1 MIASTHLRSPFPAV
15 ASRGVFVACLG
26 IVLTLTALV
35 APTVE
40 ATTARELYADALA
53 RERTL
58 RAPTRPQPP
67 SLDELRALVRRYQDV
82 VRQYPRSG
90 YSDNALWQASG
101 LALDA
106 FQHFGNATDRRDS
119 ERLLEML
126 RSEYPSSSLVAR
138 VDERVARLGALA
150 HARLRPTA
158 ISAIERTR
166 LEAGVRVTIQLGGEV
181 SYRHERLENP
191 DRVFFDLQGT
201 EAAPE
206 LLDATFSF
214 SDDVVRK
221 IRLGRHPNNITRVV
235 LDLDNVED
243 YSVFSL
249 YSPYRLVIDAV
260 RGPDAPTPEPLT
272 VRGGEP
278 AAPAANAAGNFSLS
292 RQLGLGVSR
301 IVIDPGHGGRDPG
314 ARGSGMSEAAL
325 VLDIS
330 LRLKALLASQP
341 SIDVVLTR
349 ETDRF
354 IPLEERTAIAN
365 RQRADLFLSI
375 HANASTNRKARGVE
389 TYFLNF
395 ATNPEAEALA
405 ARENASSGRTMARL
419 QDLVQTIALNNKL
432 DESRE
437 FAEMV
442 QGGLDQKLR
451 SVNPQIRDLGVK
463 QAPFVVLIGADM
475 PSVLAEVSFLSNR
488 AVALLLKQDD
498 YRQRI
503 AQALFEAVL
512 RYQRTLK
519 NIQVASQP

>member
-1 MIASTHLRSPFPAV
+1 
-15 ASRGVFVACLG
+15 
-26 IVLTLTALV
+26 
-35 APTVE
+35 
-40 ATTARELYADALA
+40 
-53 RERTL
+53 
-58 RAPTRPQPP
+58 
-67 SLDELRALVRRYQDV
+67 
-82 VRQYPRSG
+82 
-90 YSDNALWQASG
+90 
-101 LALDA
+101 
-106 FQHFGNATDRRDS
+106 
-119 ERLLEML
+119 
-126 RSEYPSSSLVAR
+126 
-138 VDERVARLGALA
+138 
-150 HARLRPTA
+150 
-158 ISAIERTR
+158 
-166 LEAGVRVTIQLGGEV
+166 
-181 SYRHERLENP
+181 
-191 DRVFFDLQGT
+191 
-201 EAAPE
+201 
-206 LLDATFSF
+206 
-214 SDDVVRK
+214 
-221 IRLGRHPNNITRVV
+221 
-235 LDLDNVED
+235 
-243 YSVFSL
+243 
-249 YSPYRLVIDAV
+249 
-260 RGPDAPTPEPLT
+260 
-272 VRGGEP
+272 
-278 AAPAANAAGNFSLS
+278 
-292 RQLGLGVSR
+292 
-301 IVIDPGHGGRDPG
+301 
-314 ARGSGMSEAAL
+314 MSEAAL

-488 AVALLLKQDD
+488 AEALLLKQDD